1 MAAPLGATSTN
12 DPEVTPGD
20 QDDVFEFPRLR
31 DLPRP
36 LLAAMVPWWGSLAP
50 ASWALLSGRA
60 VLGLVLAGSGMVFS
74 AAATAGYL
82 IYSARESEE

>member
-1 MAAPLGATSTN
+1 MAASNGATDTF
-12 DPEVTPGD
+12 DAPVTPGD
-20 QDDVFEFPRLR
+20 RDDVFEFPKLR

-36 LLAAMVPWWGSLAP
+36 LVLAMLPWWGTLAP
-50 ASWALLSGRA
+50 ASWALLTGRA

-82 IYSARESEE
+82 IYSARDEE